1 MRVFKKISD
10 LRNYLHSSSNKVGCV
25 PTMGNIHNGHLSL
38 VKLAKENCDTVITT
52 IFVNP
57 MQFGPN
63 EDFSGYPRTLDQ
75 DIEKLEKNGC
85 DIIFC
90 PDIDEIYPD
99 NQEVAIALPKIS
111 RRLEGRF
118 RPSLFSGVA
127 TVVTK
132 LFNIVSP
139 DVAIFGKKD
148 YQQLA
153 IIKMLVKQLS
163 MNVKIISGETIR
175 DEDGLAL
182 SSRNRYLD
190 KTEREIAPQLNVVIK
205 EIKESLEKKD
215 TNYVAMEYEAG
226 QVLSRKG
233 WDVDYVVIR
242 TQNGLL
248 RPSENDKELVVLGA
262 AKLGQTRLI
271 DNVEVFI

>member
-1 MRVFKKISD
+1 MKILKINFLFLIILFISACSSVPKNTSNSCLIFEERYFWYKHAKKSEKKWGTPV
-10 LRNYLHSSSNKVGCV
+10 YL
-25 PTMGNIHNGHLSL
+25 
-38 VKLAKENCDTVITT
+38 
-52 IFVNP
+52 
-57 MQFGPN
+57 
-63 EDFSGYPRTLDQ
+63 
-75 DIEKLEKNGC
+75 
-85 DIIFC
+85 
-90 PDIDEIYPD
+90 
-99 NQEVAIALPKIS
+99 
-111 RRLEGRF
+111 
-118 RPSLFSGVA
+118 
-127 TVVTK
+127 
-132 LFNIVSP
+132 
-139 DVAIFGKKD
+139 
-148 YQQLA
+148 QLA

>member
-1 MRVFKKISD
+1 MRFILIIKKLRLHYQRFLVD
-10 LRNYLHSSSNKVGCV
+10 LRGV
-25 PTMGNIHNGHLSL
+25 
-38 VKLAKENCDTVITT
+38 
-52 IFVNP
+52 FV
-57 MQFGPN
+57 QV
-63 EDFSGYPRTLDQ
+63 Y
-75 DIEKLEKNGC
+75 
-85 DIIFC
+85 
-90 PDIDEIYPD
+90 
-99 NQEVAIALPKIS
+99 
-111 RRLEGRF
+111 F
-118 RPSLFSGVA
+118 RVA

-242 TQNGLL
+242 TQM
-248 RPSENDKELVVLGA
+248 A
-262 AKLGQTRLI
+262 Y
-271 DNVEVFI
+271 